1 MTEAQNLTRKI
12 LAEHLSAG
20 ELVPGEEVDLAV
32 DQILI
37 EDATGS
43 MTALQFEALGAERVS
58 VPLAVMYVDHNVLQI
73 DDKNMDEHRYLRT
86 FSARYG
92 VRYSRPGNGISH
104 YVHLERFAKPGELLV
119 GADSHSTMAGAVG
132 MFAVGAGGLDV
143 AVAMAGYGFSLECPK
158 VVGVEL
164 RGELPDWVQ
173 SKDVIL
179 ELLRR
184 YGVRGG
190 VGRVFEF
197 TGDGVSAL
205 SVTDRGTIC
214 NMITELGATA
224 AVFPGDE
231 RTREWLAAQRR
242 EGDYAPLA
250 ADEDAAYEEVEVVEL
265 SELEP
270 LIAKP
275 SSPGNVVPVSDVVG
289 TQTVQVCVGSSVNSS
304 YEDLATAAA
313 VLRENLVHPRVE
325 MTVTPG
331 SRQILDTI
339 SRGGVYQD
347 LVASGARMLEPVC
360 GPCIGVGQAP
370 SAGVPSVRT
379 FNRNFPGRS
388 GTSGDQIYLCSPATA
403 AATGLKGEISD
414 PRELGEPPSIAPAT
428 SDPSMGDRQI
438 LEPPPPEEARSIEI
452 ARGPN
457 IVPPPEGEPLPE
469 KLEGRVVI
477 VVEDDV
483 STGDMAPDGALGMS
497 LWSNIPE
504 CATFMFRRQDPE
516 FHDRAL
522 EWGGG
527 FVVGGHNYGQGSSR
541 EHAAL
546 APLHLGIKAIAA
558 KSFARIHR
566 RNLISQ
572 GILPLLFAD
581 EKDYERVG
589 QGDAWKIEGVRK
601 VVESRETG
609 LVAKDVAGGEIE
621 LEARLLPR
629 EREILLAGG
638 SLKFLRESG
647 EKPIGVVEDESASAE
662 SGGYQSGGR
671 SS

>member
-1 MTEAQNLTRKI
+1 MSAPRNLTQK
-12 LAEHLSAG
+12 LLGGHLSG
-20 ELVPGEEVDLAV
+20 GDLVPGEEIELDV

-43 MTALQFEALGAERVS
+43 MTALQFEALEVERS
-58 VPLAVMYVDHNVLQI
+58 AVPLAVMYVDHNVLQI
-73 DDKNMDEHRYLRT
+73 DDKNMDEHRFLQS
-86 FSARYG
+86 FCARYG
-92 VRYSRPGNGISH
+92 VLYSRPGNGISH
-104 YVHLERFAKPGELLV
+104 YVHLERFARPGELLV
-119 GADSHSTMAGAVG
+119 GADSHSTMAGAAS

-143 AVAMAGYGFSLECPK
+143 AVALAGHGFSLECPK

-164 RGELPDWVQ
+164 RGELPDWVE
-173 SKDVIL
+173 SKDIIL

-197 TGDGVSAL
+197 TGEGAAAL
-205 SVTDRGTIC
+205 SVTERGTIC

-224 AVFPGDE
+224 AVFPSDE
-231 RTREWLAAQRR
+231 RVREWLASQRR
-242 EGDYAPLA
+242 EEDYVPLA
-250 ADEDAAYEEVEVVEL
+250 ADEGAAYDELEVVDL
-265 SELEP
+265 TDLEP

-275 SSPGNVVPVSDVVG
+275 SSPGNVVPVREVAG
-289 TQTVQVCVGSSVNSS
+289 TQTAQVCVGSSVNSS
-304 YEDLATAAA
+304 YGDLATVAG
-313 VLRENLVHPRVE
+313 VLRENVVHPRIE

-339 SRGGVYQD
+339 SKSGVYQD
-347 LVASGARMLEPVC
+347 LVAAGARMLEPVC

-388 GTSGDQIYLCSPATA
+388 GTSGDQVYLCSPATA
-403 AATGLKGEISD
+403 AATALKGEISD
-414 PRELGEPPSIAPAT
+414 PRELGDPPNVAPAET
-428 SDPSMGDRQI
+428 NPAIDDRQI
-438 LEPPPPEEARSIEI
+438 LDPPEEAQSVEMV
-452 ARGPN
+452 RGPN
-457 IVPPPEGEPLPE
+457 IVPPPEGRPLPE
-469 KLEGRVVI
+469 TFEGRVVI

-504 CATFMFRRQDPE
+504 CAKYMFRRQDPE

-522 EWGGG
+522 GWGGG
-527 FVVGGHNYGQGSSR
+527 FIVGGHNYGQGSSR

-546 APLHLGIKAIAA
+546 APLHLGIRAVVA

-572 GILPLLFAD
+572 SILPLLFAN
-581 EKDYERVG
+581 EEDYGRVS
-589 QGDAWKIEGVRK
+589 QGDTWRIEGVREA
-601 VVESRETG
+601 VAAGESTLTASSDGETAIG
-609 LVAKDVAGGEIE
+609 LEIG
-621 LEARLLPR
+621 LSPR

-638 SLKFLRESG
+638 TLKFLR
-647 EKPIGVVEDESASAE
+647 DA
-662 SGGYQSGGR
+662 
-671 SS
+671 